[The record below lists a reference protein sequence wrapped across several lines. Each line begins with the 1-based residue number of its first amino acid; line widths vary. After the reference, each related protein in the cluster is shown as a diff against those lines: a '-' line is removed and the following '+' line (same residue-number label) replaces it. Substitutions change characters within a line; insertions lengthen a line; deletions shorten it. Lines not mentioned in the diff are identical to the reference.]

1 MNNFKFVELRK
12 ILIADTYMGFLIL
25 FTNMLHGSNQRLV
38 VESKMCNIINRK
50 RISNTFFS
58 LLDMKSFCYDNQ
70 NLNKIFLTIF
80 VYFSNIMIF
89 LISINK
95 YL

>member
-38 VESKMCNIINRK
+38 VESKICK
-50 RISNTFFS
+50 T
-58 LLDMKSFCYDNQ
+58 KT
-70 NLNKIFLTIF
+70 KGFLTRR
-80 VYFSNIMIF
+80 S
-89 LISINK
+89 K
-95 YL
+95 R

>member
-38 VESKMCNIINRK
+38 VEFKMCKTKTNTNTNTKGFLPRRSK
-50 RISNTFFS
+50 R
-58 LLDMKSFCYDNQ
+58 
-70 NLNKIFLTIF
+70 
-80 VYFSNIMIF
+80 
-89 LISINK
+89 
-95 YL
+95 

>member
-1 MNNFKFVELRK
+1 MYFFYFCLVV
-12 ILIADTYMGFLIL
+12 
-25 FTNMLHGSNQRLV
+25 LV

-50 RISNTFFS
+50 RISNTFFI
-58 LLDMKSFCYDNQ
+58 LLDMKSFWYDNQ

-80 VYFSNIMIF
+80 IYFFTIMIF

>member
-38 VESKMCNIINRK
+38 VESKICK
-50 RISNTFFS
+50 TKTNT
-58 LLDMKSFCYDNQ
+58 KG
-70 NLNKIFLTIF
+70 FLTQR
-80 VYFSNIMIF
+80 S
-89 LISINK
+89 K
-95 YL
+95 R